1 MHNRARMGGTIVS
14 VFLLGSGTVPAMARP
29 PAHRPHNYTVVI
41 DRMQFGAVPAG
52 LRVGDSILWVNRDL
66 FRHTATAA
74 DRSFDIDLPPGKSAK
89 TTLRK
94 PGVIAVSCKFH
105 PGMKARLILMK

>member
-1 MHNRARMGGTIVS
+1 MRNRARMGGTIVS

-41 DRMQFGAVPAG
+41 DKMQFGAVPAG
-52 LRVGDSILWVNRDL
+52 LRVGDSILWINRDL

-94 PGVIAVSCKFH
+94 PGTVAVSCKFH
-105 PGMKARLILMK
+105 PGMKARLILTK

>member
-1 MHNRARMGGTIVS
+1 MRNRASMGGTIVA
-14 VFLLGSGTVPAMARP
+14 VFLLGSGTVTALARP
-29 PAHRPHNYTVVI
+29 PAHKAHSYTVVI
-41 DRMQFGAVPAG
+41 DRMQFGAMPAG

-66 FRHTATAA
+66 FRHTATAT

-94 PGVIAVSCKFH
+94 AGTIAVSCKFH
-105 PGMKARLILMK
+105 PGMKARLILTK

>member
-1 MHNRARMGGTIVS
+1 MRNCARMGGTIVS
-14 VFLLGSGTVPAMARP
+14 VLLLGSGGVAAIARP
-29 PAHRPHNYTVVI
+29 PAHGTHDYTIVI
-41 DRMQFGAVPAG
+41 DKMQFGAVPAG

-94 PGVIAVSCKFH
+94 PGTIAVSCKFH
-105 PGMKARLILMK
+105 PGMKARLILTK

>member
-14 VFLLGSGTVPAMARP
+14 VFLLGSGTVPSMARP

-41 DRMQFGAVPAG
+41 DKMQFGAVPAG